1 MHHPLNDSCEAA
13 RRLIK
18 LGKTR
23 ANRSHEPYRP
33 VERARCGSGVRRP
46 LLLTRAK
53 AGFHKAP
60 MDLLKEKIAIVT
72 GGGRGIG
79 RATAIAMA
87 REGARVLINDLGTT
101 AAGELAGDT
110 CAEEVAE
117 EIREQGGVAEA
128 DTSSVASLEG
138 ANAIVEHALSRFG
151 GLDILVNLAG
161 VGVDAQLHRLDA
173 VEWQRAL
180 DTSLSGTFYCLK
192 AAARVMKKAG
202 AGSIINT
209 TSLSG
214 LRGNWG
220 QAHTAAAAAG
230 VIGLTR
236 TASIELQKYGVRVNA
251 VAPVAKT
258 RLTESLPMFEHVSSM
273 QPEHVAPAY
282 VFLASD
288 ASREVTGA
296 VLSAAGGRLSVF
308 RMIETQGALKEE
320 DDGIWTA
327 EEIADHWSAISKT

>member
-1 MHHPLNDSCEAA
+1 
-13 RRLIK
+13 
-18 LGKTR
+18 
-23 ANRSHEPYRP
+23 
-33 VERARCGSGVRRP
+33 
-46 LLLTRAK
+46 
-53 AGFHKAP
+53 
-60 MDLLKEKIAIVT
+60 MDLLMEKIVIVT
-72 GGGRGIG
+72 GAGRGIG
-79 RATAIAMA
+79 RATALAMA
-87 REGARVLINDLGTT
+87 REGARVLVNDLGTT
-101 AAGELAGDT
+101 PAGEPADEA
-110 CAEEVAE
+110 CAQAVAE
-117 EIREQGGVAEA
+117 EIRAFGGVAEA
-128 DTSSVASLEG
+128 DAHSVSTPEG
-138 ANAIVEHALSRFG
+138 AAAIVEHALSRFG
-151 GLDILVNLAG
+151 SVDALVNIAG

-180 DTSLSGTFYCLK
+180 DTNLSGSFHCLK

-202 AGSIINT
+202 AGAIVNT

-258 RLTESLPMFEHVSSM
+258 RLTEALPMFEHVDSM
-273 QPEHVAPAY
+273 RPEHVAPAY

-288 ASREVTGA
+288 ASRDVTGV

-308 RMIETQGALKEE
+308 RLSETQGALKES
-320 DDGIWTA
+320 DDGIWSA
-327 EEIADHWSAISKT
+327 EEIADHWSAIGKQG

>member
-1 MHHPLNDSCEAA
+1 MAVSSREPRMGLGSRSQLTPDKAA
-13 RRLIK
+13 
-18 LGKTR
+18 
-23 ANRSHEPYRP
+23 
-33 VERARCGSGVRRP
+33 
-46 LLLTRAK
+46 
-53 AGFHKAP
+53 FHNAP

-79 RATAIAMA
+79 RATAMALA
-87 REGARVLINDLGTT
+87 REGARVLVNDLGTT
-101 AAGELAGDT
+101 AAGEPMGEG

-117 EIREQGGVAEA
+117 EIRAAGGVAEA
-128 DTSSVASLEG
+128 DVCSVATAEG

-151 GLDILVNLAG
+151 SVDVLINAAG

-173 VEWQRAL
+173 LDWQRAI
-180 DTSLSGTFYCLK
+180 DTILSGSFHCLK

-202 AGSIINT
+202 SGAIVNT
-209 TSLSG
+209 TSVSG

-220 QAHTAAAAAG
+220 QAHSASASAG

-236 TASIELQKYGVRVNA
+236 TASIELQKYGIRVNA

-258 RLTESLPMFEHVSSM
+258 RLTEALPMFEHVTTM
-273 QPEHVAPAY
+273 RPEHVAPAY

-288 ASREVTGA
+288 ASRDVTGV

-308 RMIETQGALKEE
+308 RLVETQGGLKEDE
-320 DDGIWTA
+320 EGIWSA
-327 EEIADHWSAISKT
+327 EEIAEHWSTIAKN